1 MFFLL
6 PPFADN
12 TKRRAGGHGGLKG
25 HVPNRETLIF
35 DELQKKRTDGLRGW
49 TWKRVDGMQ
58 KTAGRRYT
66 QQGGPAGFRKGGP
79 PGCRLRKRA
88 ARRDEHLKLAKVIVF
103 MACGSCNER
112 PAPAALLHKPSDRLN
127 MQPAGQ
133 PQHNVFQLGTRPSS
147 PPCPPFCVIP
157 VCSFCFD
164 GSGYTFDG
172 TVYFCLSFQFF
183 RVSVCALGFR

>member
-12 TKRRAGGHGGLKG
+12 TKRRAGGLGGLKG

-103 MACGSCNER
+103 MACGSCNE
-112 PAPAALLHKPSDRLN
+112 
-127 MQPAGQ
+127 GQ
-133 PQHNVFQLGTRPSS
+133 PQLPYCINRQTGSICS
-147 PPCPPFCVIP
+147 PPASRNIMFFNWGHGPPARPVLRFVLSQFAAFASMVVVIRLMGP
-157 VCSFCFD
+157 
-164 GSGYTFDG
+164 YTF
-172 TVYFCLSFQFF
+172 V
-183 RVSVCALGFR
+183 